1 MNEVLASCQL
11 AYQFTH
17 KKIPAHMS
25 FFTQRPIQ
33 NDCYSYMTVNSHI
46 RVTFISDRFL
56 IRFENF
62 PQTWIFI
69 YERWTKYPILN
80 EHVFIQ
86 DHMHTVSW
94 ATRVQSNI
102 ESIGKWYAYLNSIK
116 LTVWMR
122 ATVQKKREKWLT
134 PTRTTKEILGYWSQT
149 TA

>member
-1 MNEVLASCQL
+1 MKYLLHVSL
-11 AYQFTH
+11 
-17 KKIPAHMS
+17 
-25 FFTQRPIQ
+25 PI
-33 NDCYSYMTVNSHI
+33 NSHTKKFPPTWVFSPKD
-46 RVTFISDRFL
+46 RFISDRFL